1 MNPFQ
6 SYHGSLIGSIG
17 TSHIQEVEGVDDLS
31 SAPEEEEGSGMP
43 KHKSDEAAKRHAL
56 AERERRVRIKRHFDT
71 LRHLFPNLLKTDKA
85 SLLTEAVRRVKELK
99 QVVADLVAR
108 QEKEQCSSGS
118 TTGSLLSY
126 FLPSEDD
133 EFTVS
138 YCNGGA
144 EGKTVK
150 ATVCCEDRPC
160 LNRDLTAAVR
170 SVRGTM
176 VRVEMATVGGRT
188 KAVVVVVW
196 RGCGGGGE
204 EDVET
209 LRRAL
214 KAVVE
219 DRALGSSGYLGLPSS
234 SWAELG
240 QELPCVGKRA
250 RTCSGIEQAVLGLSG
265 LVSLSEGLEVR
276 ALEVRSNGK
285 GSAFGT
291 RCCRV

>member
-6 SYHGSLIGSIG
+6 SYHGSLGSING
-17 TSHIQEVEGVDDLS
+17 TSQIQEMEGVDDLS
-31 SAPEEEEGSGMP
+31 SAPVEEEGSGMP

-56 AERERRVRIKRHFDT
+56 AEKQRRVRIKRHFDT
-71 LRHLFPNLLKTDKA
+71 LRHLFPNLVKTDKA

-108 QEKEQCSSGS
+108 QDGEQCSGGGS
-118 TTGSLLSY
+118 TTGSSLSY

-138 YCNGGA
+138 YCDGGA

-150 ATVCCEDRPC
+150 VTVCCEDRPG

-170 SVRGTM
+170 SVRGTA

-196 RGCGGGGE
+196 RDCGGGGE

-250 RTCSGIEQAVLGLSG
+250 RVWGSISDGLSISDG
-265 LVSLSEGLEVR
+265 QLLCS
-276 ALEVRSNGK
+276 
-285 GSAFGT
+285 T
-291 RCCRV
+291 